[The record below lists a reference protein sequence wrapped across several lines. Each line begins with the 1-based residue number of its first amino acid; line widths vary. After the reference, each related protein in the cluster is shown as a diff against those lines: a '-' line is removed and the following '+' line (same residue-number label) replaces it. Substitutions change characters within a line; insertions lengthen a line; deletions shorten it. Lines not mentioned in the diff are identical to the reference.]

1 MYLFIFIF
9 QVIAH
14 SFIFGNLV
22 EFKKKRVNWKPI
34 SFRETYKMCLE
45 VLLAFIF

>member
-9 QVIAH
+9 QVIHH

-22 EFKKKRVNWKPI
+22 EFKKKEWTGNQYRFERPN
-34 SFRETYKMCLE
+34 MCLE